1 MLFQLLGGIGLF
13 LMGMILLTDGLKAF
27 AGEALRKTLIRF
39 TGSPLKAL
47 GSGALLTAVV
57 QSSSATTVTV
67 IGFVSAGLLTFSQ
80 SVGVVIGASLGTTT
94 TGWVVAVLGLKVS
107 IGYYALPLVGVGA
120 FLRLLARGRWKS
132 FGWSVAGF
140 GFIFIGIE
148 TLQTG
153 MTGLAGYINVA
164 NLPQT
169 GLISHF
175 LAMVIGIVMTIVM
188 QSSSAAVAT
197 TLTALH
203 TGTIN
208 FEQSASLLIGSAIGT
223 TVTGAIAAIGGSVS
237 AKRTALAHV
246 TFNLATGL
254 IAILLLPLLLWVIR
268 LAQFHLSLD
277 PGAVSLAAFHTVF
290 ILVGVVI
297 FFPFLDRFARTIERW
312 LPEVEMGAL
321 RHLDNTVLNMPAVA
335 LEVTRRA
342 LSEVGCEVFRCLAQL
357 SQTHSAIGQSELTKL
372 EMSIDRIQTFFAS
385 IPTDGGESPISE
397 LRVSQVHSLEHLNRL
412 LGRLSPTEATKK
424 MLSHDRLKEGLGLCQ
439 EILRLGESGL
449 IANANDEWL
458 VKMEQAVA
466 RLGEIR
472 DQERRGILKEV
483 ARGERELALTLQV
496 IDALRWL
503 ERVGYHSWRVSY
515 YLAPPNNGH

>member
-153 MTGLAGYINVA
+153 MTGLASYINVA

-169 GLISHF
+169 GLLSHF

-203 TGTIN
+203 TG
-208 FEQSASLLIGSAIGT
+208 QLI
-223 TVTGAIAAIGGSVS
+223 
-237 AKRTALAHV
+237 L
-246 TFNLATGL
+246 NN
-254 IAILLLPLLLWVIR
+254 PLLC
-268 LAQFHLSLD
+268 SL
-277 PGAVSLAAFHTVF
+277 
-290 ILVGVVI
+290 
-297 FFPFLDRFARTIERW
+297 
-312 LPEVEMGAL
+312 
-321 RHLDNTVLNMPAVA
+321 
-335 LEVTRRA
+335 
-342 LSEVGCEVFRCLAQL
+342 
-357 SQTHSAIGQSELTKL
+357 GQPSGP
-372 EMSIDRIQTFFAS
+372 Q
-385 IPTDGGESPISE
+385 
-397 LRVSQVHSLEHLNRL
+397 SLE
-412 LGRLSPTEATKK
+412 P
-424 MLSHDRLKEGLGLCQ
+424 
-439 EILRLGESGL
+439 
-449 IANANDEWL
+449 
-458 VKMEQAVA
+458 
-466 RLGEIR
+466 
-472 DQERRGILKEV
+472 
-483 ARGERELALTLQV
+483 
-496 IDALRWL
+496 
-503 ERVGYHSWRVSY
+503 
-515 YLAPPNNGH
+515 